1 MIKILISNTHSKFS
15 FETKDEQKKFE
26 KFCDERFSV
35 VDSKLL
41 RDPLVL
47 RGIKSLKISFYD
59 KDHSIIPT
67 GLIPHVKIYGKKEG
81 FEFSSTDYRK
91 FHSPN
96 ALFLKNLESGEV
108 YCGSYKLR
116 DYQCE
121 SLLAINKYKNG
132 NIEMG
137 TGLGKGL
144 IMAALCHLY
153 NKSNILCLFNRIDLI
168 QQTYD
173 NFVKYGINSKEI
185 GIIGSG
191 QYNDDCR
198 ITLLSVQSY
207 QNIFH
212 LFPKIDIIICDEVH
226 ETGRSPTAEKIIYS
240 CQNASQ
246 KIGFSAT
253 ISVIDNEAERMKLYS
268 NMGPIIYKKEYWKGR
283 DEGSL
288 ATLNVTLYEVG
299 IPNSKE
305 IVGSWNDIYDTV
317 KLHDYGEAERW
328 EENGYSIVKEGKE
341 LFARKFIEYG
351 DQSICYTY
359 NVERNELIAKIAK
372 SKERVLILFTNI
384 NHGRELKKLLPEA
397 ILVSGEDDRKARD
410 EAKRSLADN
419 KKAIV
424 IASEIFSTGVDIPA
438 IKTLI
443 LAGSSVSSVKTMQKL
458 GRATRNDKSTD
469 KWSGEI
475 VDFLQRDNALTL
487 KQSKKRMNIY
497 KEILKV
503 PINIIK

>member
-1 MIKILISNTHSKFS
+1 MIKILISNTHSKFV
-15 FETKDEQKKFE
+15 FESKDEQRKFE
-26 KFCDERFSV
+26 KFTDERFSV
-35 VDSKLL
+35 VDQKLL

-47 RGIKSLKISFYD
+47 RGIKSSKISFYD
-59 KDHSIIPT
+59 KEHSLIPT

-81 FEFSSTDYRK
+81 FQFSSTDYRN
-91 FHSPN
+91 FDSPDPS
-96 ALFLKNLESGEV
+96 FLKDVESGNV
-108 YCGSYKLR
+108 SCGSYKLR

-121 SLLAINKYKNG
+121 ALSSINKYKNG

-153 NKSNILCLFNRIDLI
+153 NKSNILCLFNRVDLI

-173 NFVKYGINSKEI
+173 NFIKYGIHKKEI
-185 GIIGSG
+185 GIVGSG
-191 QYNDDCR
+191 QYNDESR

-212 LFPKIDIIICDEVH
+212 LFPKVKIIIMDEVH

-268 NMGPIIYKKEYWKGR
+268 NVGPIIYKKEYAEGR
-283 DEGSL
+283 SEGSL
-288 ATLNVTLYEVG
+288 ASVHVSMYEVG
-299 IPNSKE
+299 TPNSKE

-328 EENGYSIVKEGKE
+328 EENGYTIIKEGKE
-341 LFARKFIEYG
+341 LLARKFIEYG
-351 DQSICYTY
+351 DASVLYVY
-359 NVERNELIAKIAK
+359 NEERNKLITQIVK

-384 NHGRELKKLLPEA
+384 NHGRELKKLLPDA
-397 ILVSGEDDRKARD
+397 VLISGEDDKKSREQAKILLRD
-410 EAKRSLADN
+410 
-419 KKAIV
+419 KKDSVV
-424 IASEIFSTGVDIPA
+424 IASDIWSTGVDIPQ

-443 LAGSSVSSVKTMQKL
+443 LAGSSVSTVKVIQKI
-458 GRATRNDKSTD
+458 GRSTRNDKSTD
-469 KWSGEI
+469 KITAEI
-475 VDFLQRDNALTL
+475 VDFYQIDNALSI
-487 KQSKKRMNIY
+487 KQSKKRKNVY
-497 KEILKV
+497 ENILKIPV
-503 PINIIK
+503 KIIK